1 MRGEGRREEGRGG
14 GLGRKGGGGMFCS
27 ISLSS
32 PEPLS
37 RHIKFLPS
45 LPGCP
50 ALALGI
56 NLVYTAHY
64 ARFAVAIAT
73 TRGQFIEEEEVH
85 FWGVSFPAPVQ
96 STAENKD
103 PDTQGGNT
111 WKSLLRAEASF
122 RASHCHQQSFFF
134 AVKERSGLIPASPRS
149 SSPPS
154 VYHPAWPWRH
164 LLGRKRTRAAARV
177 HLK

>member
-1 MRGEGRREEGRGG
+1 MRGEGRSEEGRGG

-73 TRGQFIEEEEVH
+73 TRGLFIEEEEVH

-134 AVKERSGLIPASPRS
+134 AVKAVLE
-149 SSPPS
+149 PPIG
-154 VYHPAWPWRH
+154 A
-164 LLGRKRTRAAARV
+164 
-177 HLK
+177 